1 MRRPLITPH
10 RRRRAKS
17 LEQKRRVREAIIAAG
32 RRVFAETEAGLAEA
46 SLRRIAAL
54 AGYSHSVMYQYFRDK
69 QALLLAIREV
79 DLAAHADAL
88 ERTAARTKDPEQRV
102 RAVFLK
108 GLHYWIQ
115 HYDQFQVVFGVLPAR
130 GVTRRDADSAFAQ
143 SPAVARAYR
152 ACQEPIR
159 ELFKTYP
166 RPPLSVKQATDTMI
180 AAIAGVI
187 SIPRQT
193 PVIPWT
199 GSVVMGK
206 WVINTFLAQWQQL
219 ASGGAPTRYRRKVA
233 ADDQT
238 ADAGVTAVIVPTKNA
253 ECREK
258 SGDFGQPVSVLKIE
272 SKGN

>member
-1 MRRPLITPH
+1 VRRPLITPH

-32 RRVFAETEAGLAEA
+32 RRVFVETEAGLADA
-46 SLRRIAAL
+46 SLRRIAAI
-54 AGYSHSVMYQYFRDK
+54 AGYSHSVMYEYFRDK
-69 QALLLAIREV
+69 QALLLAIREI

-108 GLHYWIQ
+108 GLHYWNQ
-115 HYDQFQVVFGVLPAR
+115 HYDQFEVVFGVRPGR
-130 GVTRRDADSAFAQ
+130 GVARPAADSAFAQ

-187 SIPRQT
+187 FIPRQV
-193 PVIPWT
+193 PIPWT
-199 GSVVMGK
+199 GSVAMGK
-206 WVINTFLAQWQQL
+206 WVINTLLAQWQQL
-219 ASGGAPTRYRRKVA
+219 ASRGASTRDGRKVA
-233 ADDQT
+233 ADDQA
-238 ADAGVTAVIVPTKNA
+238 ADAG
-253 ECREK
+253 R
-258 SGDFGQPVSVLKIE
+258 QPE
-272 SKGN
+272 PGGG